1 MQFRA
6 LILCDVLDSLEVLC
20 AAMNKVG
27 MTREICTEPEA
38 ARYLLDTGRFD
49 AVFVDCDDMELGTT
63 FLHSIRRNASNKH
76 SVSFAILNG
85 TEAAQAFALGAT
97 FVLQKPLLEQK
108 IIRSLETA
116 QGFMMREQ
124 RRAFRQPLR
133 TPVQITGLSGKN
145 SFDVRNVSANGLGIS
160 DARKLLRPEEIV
172 SVWMRVPTVDTPLD
186 ARAEVVWTSD
196 DGNAGLRFLQIEPL
210 PRKKLDGWLNQC
222 FEQNVQSIAATAQVA
237 RAGTSDT
244 ILIGKSAAQQC

>member
-20 AAMNKVG
+20 AAMNKLS

-38 ARYLLDTGRFD
+38 ARYMLDTGRFD

-76 SVSFAILNG
+76 TVTFAILNG
-85 TEAAQAFALGAT
+85 TDAAQAFALGAT

-116 QGFMMREQ
+116 QGFMLREQ
-124 RRAFRQPLR
+124 RRAFREPLD

-145 SFDVRNVSANGLGIS
+145 SFDVRNLSASGMGIS
-160 DARKLLRPEEIV
+160 STRKLLRPQEVV
-172 SVWMRVPTVDTPLD
+172 SVWMRVPTIDTPVD
-186 ARAEVVWTSD
+186 GQAEVVWVSD
-196 DGNAGLRFLQIEPL
+196 AGNAGLRFLQIEPL
-210 PRKKLDGWLNQC
+210 PRKKLDTWLNQR
-222 FEQNVQSIAATAQVA
+222 FEQSLQAIAASSETA
-237 RAGTSDT
+237 RASRQ
-244 ILIGKSAAQQC
+244 IAQA